1 MRTILFALLLLPIIS
16 SAQTGKRIPFAAGRK
31 VDTAYDKAS
40 LIVDSAV
47 KIYSL
52 ANVDP
57 DKVLTVD
64 SFGLLKLKDI
74 GTVLGLDNVLQNN
87 AVGHQS
93 LFIGKVNT
101 VTVNKSATIGIN
113 VGDSSGF
120 LRVNDSSGTYVGYM
134 NAYSPGNYGSMVI
147 TDPVGRIEANAGG
160 PNIGFIGVHY
170 ISSGSAPSI
179 TAHGGAGT
187 APTLSIS
194 GADAAFTVIL
204 TAGVSPTLGDTI
216 ATVTYAL
223 PYLTGSTVRGY
234 TLSPVNANAAN
245 LAKQPYFIRTGS
257 TRTKTELM
265 GGGAVLIAGQTY
277 EWSATIM
284 R

>member
-1 MRTILFALLLLPIIS
+1 MRTILFALLLLPLVCG
-16 SAQTGKRIPFAAGRK
+16 AQTGKRILFAAGRK
-31 VDTAYDKAS
+31 VDTAYDKGS

-47 KIYSL
+47 VVNSL
-52 ANVDP
+52 LNNDTNQ
-57 DKVLTVD
+57 VLTTGTDGRFKFKSV
-64 SFGLLKLKDI
+64 
-74 GTVLGLDNVLQNN
+74 GTVLGLDNVLINN
-87 AVGHQS
+87 ALAHRS
-93 LFIGKVNT
+93 LSIGKIKTASANRS
-101 VTVNKSATIGIN
+101 VTLLIN
-113 VGDSSGF
+113 PGDSTGLILLFDSSGVYPTS
-120 LRVNDSSGTYVGYM
+120 LQ
-134 NAYSPGNYGSMVI
+134 AYSPGGYAAINISDPTGSI
-147 TDPVGRIEANAGG
+147 VGNAGG
-160 PNIGFIGVHY
+160 PDIGLATPHIIGN
-170 ISSGSAPSI
+170 GGTPSI
-179 TAHGGAGT
+179 AAHQGAGT
-187 APTLSIS
+187 APTIS
-194 GADAAFTVIL
+194 VSGTDAAFTIIL

-216 ATVTYAL
+216 VTITYAL

>member
-1 MRTILFALLLLPIIS
+1 MRTILFALLLLPMLCG
-16 SAQTGKRIPFAAGRK
+16 AQTGKRILFAAGRK
-31 VDTAYDKAS
+31 VDTAYDKGS

-64 SFGLLKLKDI
+64 SFGLLTLKDI
-74 GTVLGLDNVLQNN
+74 GTALGLNNVLQNN
-87 AVGHQS
+87 AVGHQN

-101 VTVNKSATIGIN
+101 LTVNKSATVGMNI
-113 VGDSSGF
+113 GDSSGF

-134 NAYSPGNYGSMVI
+134 AAYSPGNYGALVI

-160 PNIGFIGVHY
+160 PNIGMHANHFNSVGGTPAI
-170 ISSGSAPSI
+170 A
-179 TAHGGAGT
+179 AHGGAGT
-187 APTLSIS
+187 SPTLSIS
-194 GADAAFTVIL
+194 GGDAAFTVIL
-204 TAGVSPTLGDTI
+204 TAGLSPTLGDTI
-216 ATVTYAL
+216 ATITYTL

-234 TLSPVNANAAN
+234 TLHPVNANAAN
-245 LAKQPYFIRTGS
+245 LPLQPYFSRAGS
-257 TRTKTELM
+257 SSTKTELM
-265 GGGAVLIAGQTY
+265 GGGAVLTPGQTY

-284 R
+284 K